1 MRFLVDECTGPAV
14 AKWLRSSH
22 HDVFSVYDEVRGL
35 DDESIIEKAN
45 RENYILITNDKDFGE
60 LVFRMR
66 KAHKGVILLRL
77 EDERSEN
84 KIAVLSQVLGSHSDK
99 LVNNFI
105 IVTEKTVRI
114 VEERRDTLD
123 GSGV

>member
-22 HDVFSVYDEVRGL
+22 HEVFSVYDEVRGL

-45 RENYILITNDKDFGE
+45 RENYVLITNDKDFGE
-60 LVFRMR
+60 LVFRKR
-66 KAHKGVILLRL
+66 KPHKGVVLLRL

-84 KIAVLSQVLGSHSDK
+84 KIAVLHRVLESYSDK
-99 LVNNFI
+99 LSDNFI

-114 VEERRDTLD
+114 VEERRDKP
-123 GSGV
+123 SGNGV

>member
-14 AKWLRSSH
+14 AKWLRSLH
-22 HDVFSVYDEVRGL
+22 HDVFSVYDEARGL

-45 RENYILITNDKDFGE
+45 RENYVLVTNDKDFGE
-60 LVFRMR
+60 LVFHRR

-84 KIAVLSQVLGSHSDK
+84 KIAVLNRVLDSHSDK

-105 IVTEKTVRI
+105 IVTERTMRI
-114 VEERRDTLD
+114 VEEKRDKL
-123 GSGV
+123 GGNGV

>member
-14 AKWLRSSH
+14 AKWLRSLH
-22 HDVFSVYDEVRGL
+22 HDVFFVYDEARGL

-45 RENYILITNDKDFGE
+45 RENYVLVTNDKDFGE
-60 LVFRMR
+60 LVFHRR
-66 KAHKGVILLRL
+66 KTHKGVILLRL

-84 KIAVLSQVLGSHSDK
+84 KIGVLNRVLDSHSDK

-105 IVTEKTVRI
+105 IVTERTMRI
-114 VEERRDTLD
+114 VEEKRDKL
-123 GSGV
+123 GGNV

>member
-1 MRFLVDECTGPAV
+1 MRFLIDECTGPAV
-14 AKWLRSSH
+14 TKWLQRLH
-22 HDVFSVYDEVRGL
+22 RDVFSVYDKARGL

-45 RENYILITNDKDFGE
+45 LENYILVTNDKDFGE

-66 KAHKGVILLRL
+66 KPHKGVILLRL

-84 KIAVLSQVLGSHSDK
+84 KIAVLQRVLESYSDK

-105 IVTEKTVRI
+105 IVTEKTIRI
-114 VEERRDTLD
+114 VKQ
-123 GSGV
+123 

>member
-22 HDVFSVYDEVRGL
+22 HEVFSVYDEVLGL

-45 RENYILITNDKDFGE
+45 RENYVLVTNDKDFGE
-60 LVFRMR
+60 LVFRKR
-66 KAHKGVILLRL
+66 KPHKGVVLLRL

-84 KIAVLSQVLGSHSDK
+84 KIAVLHRVLESYSDK
-99 LVNNFI
+99 LSDNFI

-114 VEERRDTLD
+114 VGERRDKP
-123 GSGV
+123 SGNGV

>member
-22 HDVFSVYDEVRGL
+22 HEVFSVYDEVRGL

-45 RENYILITNDKDFGE
+45 RENYVLVTNDKDFGE
-60 LVFRMR
+60 LVFRKR
-66 KAHKGVILLRL
+66 KPHKGVVLLRL
-77 EDERSEN
+77 EDERSKN
-84 KIAVLSQVLGSHSDK
+84 KIAVLHRVLESYSDK
-99 LVNNFI
+99 LLDNFI

-114 VEERRDTLD
+114 VEERRDKP
-123 GSGV
+123 SGNGV

>member
-1 MRFLVDECTGPAV
+1 MHGSCV
-14 AKWLRSSH
+14 AKWLKRLH
-22 HDVFSVYDEVRGL
+22 HDVFSVYDETRGL

-45 RENYILITNDKDFGE
+45 LQNYILVTNDKDFGE

-66 KAHKGVILLRL
+66 KPHKGVILLRL

-84 KIAVLSQVLGSHSDK
+84 KIAVLQRVLESYSDK
-99 LVNNFI
+99 LVNKFI

-114 VEERRDTLD
+114 VEESRGKL
-123 GSGV
+123 